1 MTIIYFIIALS
12 SLVLIHEWGH
22 FFIARR
28 SGIRVEVFS
37 IGFGPK
43 LFSLRRGETEYRFS
57 ALPFGGYV
65 KLFGEDP
72 VSEAEGDEAKAREIA
87 ASPEAFSGKPI
98 FSRLLT
104 VLAGPGM
111 NLVLAL
117 VVPGVLMMSFFNGWM
132 MPFGT
137 FGMPLWGSAAML
149 GGAPRRAPVTE
160 RRTGPAGC
168 PRR

>member
-1 MTIIYFIIALS
+1 MSFYYIQSIAAVIMTLG
-12 SLVLIHEWGH
+12 LVILIHEWGH

-117 VVPGVLMMSFFNGWM
+117 VVMPVVFMIGRQQPVILDQPPVIIGLKENSPGFSRSMG
-132 MPFGT
+132 
-137 FGMPLWGSAAML
+137 
-149 GGAPRRAPVTE
+149 RK
-160 RRTGPAGC
+160 
-168 PRR
+168 